1 MAQRIE
7 KHVRHIYKP
16 GRFKYITVNL
26 SFNKTIGILSLLLLC
41 SCNYLGKQQ
50 TKEIIAIVNDHVLY
64 EEDVKNILPSN
75 LTKEDSTVFVR
86 AYIEDWAMDNIL
98 MDNAKFNLPLN
109 EQERYQKMVDKY
121 KSELFKKAYLDAL
134 IQQQSAN
141 KSIDSSSIAEYYEL
155 NKKNF
160 KLNETLVKI
169 RYVYAKNTLKDLISS
184 SVQYRMVSD
193 VPYGTFLSGGIDS
206 SIVTALLQKKKNRQI
221 KTFTIGFHDKEYNEA
236 QHAKAVAKHLGT
248 DHHELY
254 CTTEDFEQVIPLLPE
269 IYDEPFGEEKKR
281 NSRFVGRDKT
291 NFIAFINNLNL
302 PNPKK
307 IMEAIPANKNCGKI
321 P

>member
-1 MAQRIE
+1 M
-7 KHVRHIYKP
+7 
-16 GRFKYITVNL
+16 

-155 NKKNF
+155 NKTNF

-169 RYVYAKNTLKDLISS
+169 RYVYAKNTLKDFTKIKKSFRRFDATDRNYLLDNELKFDKIELND
-184 SVQYRMVSD
+184 SVWVKITD
-193 VPYGTFLSGGIDS
+193 VFKILND
-206 SIVTALLQKKKNRQI
+206 LDQNQQKKVLKDKNTIQFQDSIGTYFIKVNDILKPNSVAPFSYIKPTIEQI
-221 KTFTIGFHDKEYNEA
+221 LKNKEKLKI
-236 QHAKAVAKHLGT
+236 KA
-248 DHHELY
+248 EL
-254 CTTEDFEQVIPLLPE
+254 ERKILNDAI
-269 IYDEPFGEEKKR
+269 K
-281 NSRFVGRDKT
+281 DKT
-291 NFIAFINNLNL
+291 YEIL
-302 PNPKK
+302 K
-307 IMEAIPANKNCGKI
+307 
-321 P
+321 